1 MEDLSRKLAD
11 WIKAQVLEARGEGV
25 VFGLSGGVDSS
36 VVAALCRRA
45 FPEAC
50 LGVVMPCHSD
60 ASDVE
65 DARLAARELGITTA
79 TVELDGVLD
88 ALLQVLPQTD
98 GGPDAR
104 KLAVANIKP
113 RLRMTTLYYFANL
126 RGYLVVGTGNRSEAA
141 MGYSTK
147 YGDAGVDILPLGNL
161 LKNQVRDLARHLG
174 VPERIITKPPSA
186 GLWEGQTDEEEMGLA
201 YEELDCYLATGEAS
215 EEVRRRVDSQSRATA
230 HKLAPPPIPDF

>member
-1 MEDLSRKLAD
+1 
-11 WIKAQVLEARGEGV
+11 
-25 VFGLSGGVDSS
+25 
-36 VVAALCRRA
+36 
-45 FPEAC
+45 
-50 LGVVMPCHSD
+50 MPCHSA
-60 ASDVE
+60 ASDIE
-65 DARLAARELGITTA
+65 DARLAARELGIPTA

-88 ALLQVLPQTD
+88 ALLELLPQTD
-98 GGPDAR
+98 GGPDAG

-126 RGYLVVGTGNRSEAA
+126 RGCLVVGTGNRSEAA

-161 LKNQVRDLARHLG
+161 LKSQVRDLARHLG
-174 VPERIITKPPSA
+174 VPERIIAKPPSA

-215 EEVRRRVDSQSRATA
+215 EEVRRMVDSQSRATA